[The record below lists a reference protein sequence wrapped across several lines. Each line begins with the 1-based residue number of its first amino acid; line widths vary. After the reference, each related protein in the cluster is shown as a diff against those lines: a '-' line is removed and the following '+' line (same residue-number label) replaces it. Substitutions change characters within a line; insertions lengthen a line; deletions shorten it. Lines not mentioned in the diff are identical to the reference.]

1 MGKSHIGT
9 TAKNSNCVRQ
19 HRKMTPGEW
28 ICCVTS
34 LSMGKK
40 RRWRRVSRRHVVGTS
55 VRLTK
60 YHTTIE
66 AENKSP
72 EIERRCASA
81 LWSLRPPTRFT
92 TPRKSRKKAE
102 SIDRV
107 RQIKKKTGWTKRKKV
122 NTKRRWSGGLATVE
136 GDLLAECIEWRR
148 SYMRIQ
154 NTISRSIIA
163 NARIMWQIL

>member
-1 MGKSHIGT
+1 MGKSQIGT

-107 RQIKKKTGWTKRKKV
+107 RQIKKKPAEQSE
-122 NTKRRWSGGLATVE
+122 RRWILKE
-136 GDLLAECIEWRR
+136 GDRGD
-148 SYMRIQ
+148 
-154 NTISRSIIA
+154 SRLSKEIFLR
-163 NARIMWQIL
+163 NASSGDVPTCVFRTQSRDR